1 MDEFRRAGV
10 VHIVVLS
17 GYNIVIIAEFLRK
30 LVSGILARA
39 RSTFALALAPA
50 VSILG
55 IFSFVIMTGAEATV
69 VRASIMVFTLLLAHL
84 VRRRYIASRALLVA
98 GFLMLV
104 HNPKILLCYPSF
116 QLSFIA
122 TCGIIFI
129 TPIIEKYLSKVTTML
144 GLRTIVSTTLATQI
158 AVLPLL
164 MYSMGDVSL
173 VALPANILIL
183 FFIPY
188 TMFFGFVATLLAYIS
203 YVVALPFALISHT
216 LLLWILGVS
225 SVLGNLPFASMQIP
239 AFSPILLLLMY
250 VVGIIFVKRFGSSSH
265 KSAS

>member
-1 MDEFRRAGV
+1 
-10 VHIVVLS
+10 
-17 GYNIVIIAEFLRK
+17 
-30 LVSGILARA
+30 
-39 RSTFALALAPA
+39 
-50 VSILG
+50 
-55 IFSFVIMTGAEATV
+55 
-69 VRASIMVFTLLLAHL
+69 
-84 VRRRYIASRALLVA
+84 
-98 GFLMLV
+98 
-104 HNPKILLCYPSF
+104 
-116 QLSFIA
+116 
-122 TCGIIFI
+122 
-129 TPIIEKYLSKVTTML
+129 ML